1 MSINVGLS
9 GLRATSEQMNTISHN
24 IANVGTAGYKSSR
37 TEFQDIYAPEFGGGQ
52 MNGVEVS
59 GVRQSFMSG
68 TTTPT
73 GRNGDLAI
81 NGEGFFM
88 IKSNGQDKFTRNGV
102 FNMDADGYLVSGDGS
117 RLQGYGVT
125 ATGTLQT
132 GTLSDL
138 RIQTGDMPAKKTE
151 NIELGLNLNAN
162 SATIDSTATPF
173 DPEDPSSF
181 TSSATSSV
189 YDSLGGE
196 HEVTQYF
203 VKTGDNQ
210 WQVNY
215 RVDGKTPTTPSTA
228 IDMTFDGEGKMT
240 APTNPS
246 IGLTFKPDNGASEQ
260 TLAVNVADLTQ
271 FGSDFSINKNTQ
283 NGHAPGQV
291 AGWYFDADGSVYTRY
306 SNGEVKQQG
315 QVALARFPNQEGLQQ
330 AGATSWTHT
339 FASGSPLVGAPG
351 SGQLGELRT
360 GMYENSNVDLTSE
373 MVGLMSAQSNYQANA
388 KTIQVSQEMTQIL
401 FQNL

>member
-88 IKSNGQDKFTRNGV
+88 VQSNGQDLFTRNGV
-102 FNMDADGYLVSGDGS
+102 FNMDADGYIVSGDGS

-138 RIQTGDMPAKKTE
+138 RIETGDMPAKQTNK
-151 NIELGLNLNAN
+151 IDLGLNLDAN
-162 SATIDSTATPF
+162 SAAIDPTADPF

-210 WQVNY
+210 WQVHY
-215 RVDGKTPTTPSTA
+215 RVDGEAPTAPSTA
-228 IDMTFDGEGKMT
+228 VAMEFDGEGNMT
-240 APTNPS
+240 KPTDPS
-246 IGLTFKPDNGASEQ
+246 IGLTFNPDNGAATQ
-260 TLAVNVADLTQ
+260 TLALNVSELTQ

-291 AGWYFDADGSVYTRY
+291 AGWYFDSDGSVYSRY

-330 AGATSWTHT
+330 AGATAWTHT

-351 SGQLGELRT
+351 TGQLGALRT

>member
-24 IANVGTAGYKSSR
+24 IANVGTVGYKSSR

-52 MNGVEVS
+52 MNGVEVAA
-59 GVRQSFMSG
+59 VRQSFMTG

-88 IKSNGQDKFTRNGV
+88 VKSNGQDLFTRNGV
-102 FNMDADGYLVSGDGS
+102 FSMDADGYLVSSDGS

-138 RIQTGDMPAKKTE
+138 RIATGDMPSKQTSS
-151 NIELGLNLNAN
+151 IDIGLNLDAN
-162 SATIDSTATPF
+162 SAIIDTTKHAF
-173 DPEDPSSF
+173 DPEDPSTF
-181 TSSATSSV
+181 TSSATSTV

-196 HEVTQYF
+196 HEVTQYY
-203 VKTGDNQ
+203 VKTADNT
-210 WQVNY
+210 WKVHY
-215 RVDGKTPTTPSTA
+215 RVDGEVPTSPKDG
-228 IDMTFDGEGKMT
+228 IDMTFDGKGNMT
-240 APTNPS
+240 APTAA
-246 IGLTFKPDNGASEQ
+246 IDLAFTPDNGAAAQ
-260 TLAVNVADLTQ
+260 TLAMNVSEVTQ
-271 FGSDFSINKNTQ
+271 FGSEFSINKNTQ

-330 AGATSWTHT
+330 AGGTAWTHT

-351 SGQLGELRT
+351 TGQLGALRT

-388 KTIQVSQEMTQIL
+388 KTIQVAQEMTQIL